1 MLAEMPPIKLMAKIL
16 RKDMYLLEMFFEF
29 TEVTESKE
37 QVPKRYWRIVSFASE
52 MMREPFM
59 RLRPGHEATVEMEA
73 GDEGERYKLHFE
85 KVDPE
90 ASLIMWLN
98 EFEMREGPLE

>member
-1 MLAEMPPIKLMAKIL
+1 
-16 RKDMYLLEMFFEF
+16 
-29 TEVTESKE
+29 
-37 QVPKRYWRIVSFASE
+37 
-52 MMREPFM
+52 MMREPFKS
-59 RLRPGHEATVEMEA
+59 LRPGHEATVEMEA